1 MAENGEQITQGS
13 RARRWA
19 PGVLGLWLLTGLYVV
34 RPEEQAVVR
43 LFGEVI
49 AGRVPPGLHW
59 RAPWPLTRLNKVR
72 ASEARRVS
80 VGFELADETTG
91 RQPEPRLVQFV
102 TGDENILSLQLV
114 VQYCVDDPAKYLFR
128 AEGLDRLVAA
138 AAEAAL
144 TRTVQDH
151 RVDEVLTEE
160 RAELQERTRQEVTR
174 RLATYDVGVRLVS
187 LSITTAFP
195 PAEVSD
201 AFKAVASA
209 RGDRDRIIDEARAY
223 ENEAIAKAQGEATAL
238 VQQAEAY
245 GRRVVAEAEGDA
257 ARFRK
262 LWAEYRRAR
271 KVTRARLYVEA
282 MEDLLPKM
290 KVIVADSAGGRRPL
304 DLGMLRGSQ
313 PTEAEAP
320 GAAGQ

>member
-1 MAENGEQITQGS
+1 MSDGPQETTRGS

-19 PGVLGLWLLTGLYVV
+19 LGALALWLLTGLYVV
-34 RPEEQAVVR
+34 RPEEQGVVR

-72 ASEARRVS
+72 ASQARRVS
-80 VGFELADETTG
+80 VGFDLADEATG
-91 RQPEPRLVQFV
+91 RRSEPRLGQFV

-114 VQYCVDDPAKYLFR
+114 AQYCVDDPVRYLFR
-128 AEGLDRLVAA
+128 AEGLDGLVAA
-138 AAEAAL
+138 TAEAAL

-160 RAELQERTRQEVTR
+160 RAELQERTRQEAMR
-174 RLATYDVGVRLVS
+174 LLATYDVGVRLVS
-187 LSITTAFP
+187 VSVTTAFP

-223 ENEAIAKAQGEATAL
+223 ENEVMAKARGEAEAL

-245 GRRVVAEAEGDA
+245 RRRAVAEAEGNA
-257 ARFRK
+257 ARFRD
-262 LWAEYRRAR
+262 LWAEYTKAR
-271 KVTRARLYVEA
+271 KVMRARLYVES
-282 MEDLLPKM
+282 MEELLPKM
-290 KVIVADSAGGRRPL
+290 RVIVADSAGGTRPL
-304 DLGMLRGSQ
+304 DLGIVSASPPAEPKAQG
-313 PTEAEAP
+313 TE
-320 GAAGQ
+320 GR